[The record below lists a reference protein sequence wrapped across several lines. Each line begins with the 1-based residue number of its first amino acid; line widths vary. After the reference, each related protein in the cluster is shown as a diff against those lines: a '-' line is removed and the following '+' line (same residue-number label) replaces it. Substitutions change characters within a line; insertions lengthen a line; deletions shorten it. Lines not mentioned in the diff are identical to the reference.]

1 MSSILI
7 SISLSNPKNF
17 SVPISPKKKKLETIF
32 FNLLSQFLKIL
43 PLILISLSDGEK
55 KKEKKLGS

>member
-17 SVPISPKKKKLETIF
+17 SIPISPKKKLETIF